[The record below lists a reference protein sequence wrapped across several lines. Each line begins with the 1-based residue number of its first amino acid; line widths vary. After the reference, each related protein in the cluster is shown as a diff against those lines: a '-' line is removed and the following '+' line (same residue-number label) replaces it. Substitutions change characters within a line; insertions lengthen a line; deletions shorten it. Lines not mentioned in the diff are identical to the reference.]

1 MTKDLYFIRLIA
13 DAFQQP
19 DPKMAIKAAF
29 EKIPELGQ
37 LPEYEQGFWQFKRFI
52 AVMSESLQTP
62 SQARKALVNQILNDL
77 GFQLATGLFTGDQ
90 KEAQALLDLIT
101 SQPDVKKDF
110 EKFCKEASKA
120 ITQQIGL
127 KIIIEK
133 NGETIISIPVKAA
146 PLCRII
152 KNIKPGQY
160 EIRFNTGRMLWQG
173 ELTDR
178 DLLWTAAFPE
188 KDMAL
193 AADTGEPAEH
203 LTREI
208 SLLDGELVIR
218 VIPELESGS
227 IELEKRDL
235 NFG

>member
-1 MTKDLYFIRLIA
+1 MNKDLYFLRLIA
-13 DAFQQP
+13 DALQQP
-19 DPKMAIKAAF
+19 DLKTAIEVAFKKIKA
-29 EKIPELGQ
+29 LGQ
-37 LPEYEQGFWQFKRFI
+37 LPEYERGFRQFERFI
-52 AVMSESLQTP
+52 AVMADSYQTP
-62 SQARKALVNQILNDL
+62 SQARKALINQILKDL

-90 KEAQALLDLIT
+90 KEAQALLGLIKSHPDL
-101 SQPDVKKDF
+101 KKDY
-110 EKFCKEASKA
+110 ERLCKEAAKA

-127 KIIIEK
+127 KIIIDK
-133 NGETIISIPVKAA
+133 NGETIISIPVVGGPFSKK
-146 PLCRII
+146 I

-160 EIRFNTGRMLWQG
+160 EVRFNTGRMLWQG

-203 LTREI
+203 PTREI
-208 SLLDGELVIR
+208 SLLDGELMIR

-227 IELEKRDL
+227 IELERKDL
-235 NFG
+235 SLG